1 MTTPDISSP
10 RLADADGFYE
20 ALLRAH
26 EGLSDD
32 DSALLNTQLVL
43 LLANQV
49 GDSALLQACVNA
61 ARAALHSHSEA
72 P

>member
-1 MTTPDISSP
+1 MIYLDISSP

-20 ALLRAH
+20 ALLRIH
-26 EGLSDD
+26 EGLQDE

-49 GDSALLQACVNA
+49 GDAAWLDACLNA
-61 ARAALHSHSEA
+61 ARAALSSELKT